1 MHTVIAGNG
10 IVALSAAFRL
20 AARSSVS
27 DRITIVG
34 KTARPGSA
42 TLAAAAMLNSFAEIE
57 VDTLESELGRY
68 RFELSHLATQ
78 MWPRF
83 ITDIIRVA
91 GSRLP
96 AGYAAC
102 LGPSGGCFDRGT

>member
-20 AARSSVS
+20 AARLSTG

-83 ITDIIRVA
+83 ITDVIRVA
-91 GSRLP
+91 ESQLP
-96 AGYAAC
+96 AGCATSVEWDAF
-102 LGPSGGCFDRGT
+102 GFDR